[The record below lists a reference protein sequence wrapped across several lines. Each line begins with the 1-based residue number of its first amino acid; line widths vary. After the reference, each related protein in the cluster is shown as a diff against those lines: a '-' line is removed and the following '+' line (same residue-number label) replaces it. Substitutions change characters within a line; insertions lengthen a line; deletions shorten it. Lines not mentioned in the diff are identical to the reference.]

1 MGQLLALVTALNESR
16 LGLVREYDSRRGW
29 SPDGARSMTD
39 WLVAR
44 FSISRRPA
52 AELVRVAG
60 ATAGLPELSAAASR
74 GEMSFDQLAA
84 ASRFADRKSDAS
96 WADRVPSYSVA
107 QLEPIAR
114 RSRAATAEEANRAH
128 GEAVPAAQM
137 EPRAFK
143 DEAVRDLAR
152 PPRRRRPTR
161 SRHGDLRALRVE
173 LADALV
179 GEGQPRRPHRPPPE
193 RRGAAQPASA
203 AQAGAP
209 PAGQTTSDSP
219 PSMLIAAPVT

>member
-1 MGQLLALVTALNESR
+1 VGREALTSCTDDELTEAMGQLLALVTALNESR
-16 LGLVREYDSRRGW
+16 LGLVREYYSRRGW

-44 FSISRRPA
+44 FSISRRTA

-114 RSRAATAEEANRAH
+114 RSRAATAEEVNRAH
-128 GEAVPAAQM
+128 REAVPAAQI

-143 DEAVRDLAR
+143 DEDVRDLAGR
-152 PPRRRRPTR
+152 TRGPWRLGSAASPTTPHPIPPRGPTSLTSRARRC
-161 SRHGDLRALRVE
+161 
-173 LADALV
+173 
-179 GEGQPRRPHRPPPE
+179 
-193 RRGAAQPASA
+193 
-203 AQAGAP
+203 AGR
-209 PAGQTTSDSP
+209 
-219 PSMLIAAPVT
+219 